1 MGCLKNIHG
10 ESAQDEVNFA
20 SWPCN
25 SIDKMEMVIRQG
37 GVGNYAIWRWQFG
50 DLASGLGKVVKWMWN
65 VDLAFSQDGLGKIA

>member
-1 MGCLKNIHG
+1 
-10 ESAQDEVNFA
+10 
-20 SWPCN
+20 
-25 SIDKMEMVIRQG
+25 MEMVIRQG